1 MDVLEYI
8 KKMQEMYG
16 DDVITTADKLEKPP
30 KTVVREIF
38 EDFNARNPK
47 ADGGQLVAPSVDG
60 SRPGYSG
67 KYGPNIRKKKGQNL
81 LEVTLN
87 RDNKTYYDSFSYGDV
102 NRTGPKPKYPN
113 EEAALKAANKFK
125 DSVKTLPK
133 ATGKVTPKFLEARRK
148 RKGTISETGKK
159 AEIRKI
165 LNKFIAEGKTSFSN
179 EDVKNLIDKD
189 LFDTD
194 KNFRTAVDVVKKENA
209 FKNLNFIVKQR
220 DRADFFTDPFIR
232 NKIKEN
238 YKKLKQENLAKLVFP
253 DDPLTTSKAR
263 LNTILTDM
271 TDKGEIERRK
281 AGEFSEERI
290 QEFDPSPEA
299 EKRAKIG
306 KRRRKKIDILG
317 SKDYEKELYN
327 FKKEVQENLG
337 LEKVKKGKYDP
348 IDMGHQSSIKQLKAL
363 KQSLRPE
370 DLSPQFYKA
379 NQLGIQKYEGGVKT
393 LENSLNRKFYPEQKK
408 LYKQAQKFINAGKAV
423 PEDLQNKIIKSNE
436 RIQIFIDDTVK
447 KYPLLKDR
455 VNAVTMDPINLDVKR
470 GGNVFKQLGI
480 GLVDQDLGKIKTGS
494 LDDLTI
500 KVNLAE
506 QTLKEAIDAGLIDEK
521 VGRQRLDKFFKVGNV
536 DKLKKLMS
544 FCPAGTKVVKAA
556 ADGGRMGYAD
566 GPMCTPEE
574 AARGMQQEIKKV
586 QSGTASKGEASRTV
600 NKLKNFG
607 TKGMR
612 GLLKAGLISEV
623 LFEAALGFDK
633 VISEGQS
640 PMQAFRQS
648 YLTAPLRAIGAVK
661 SFEEGEREE
670 LLKSARDKGKV
681 SRVLN
686 LQNLIG
692 DRNKLINKINNL
704 KSNLNSIRSIGGDT
718 FMAEKNLAAAQAKLQ
733 DMSRSGKLSTAEKLF
748 STKPQDLKLK
758 DKSLIDA
765 YNQAFEK
772 RAVEQASRSSIAQS
786 IAADRNRLRD
796 RMNAEGILTTQ
807 DAKNELQ
814 YIGDYFGQGYTPYGV
829 NKLLERLGFQNPGYG
844 ITKIGPAT
852 GKYNQEQGLQDFL
865 NAMRTQTI
873 ADAGGVANLAGGGLA
888 SLTNTIPPKS
898 GPMSQGLRSLYNN
911 GRKL

>member
-60 SRPGYSG
+60 SRPGYQGKDYIPGYTKKARTANEIKYEKVLKEMLNEMDLIKEKGYGNVSSLVEKYSNKLGPTKEKTKRYYKADGTSG
-67 KYGPNIRKKKGQNL
+67 GINWNVQQRKIRGAVIDAAKQADVADLTDNMIKAVEDYKKFKGKITRGETAKIIRANKVPESSLYKALNKINAFVKQKKKYKNIDEKKKFIADERAASL
-81 LEVTLN
+81 KKYSS
-87 RDNKTYYDSFSYGDV
+87 DNFEKITRGSQTIQGGHTGDIY
-102 NRTGPKPKYPN
+102 ND
-113 EEAALKAANKFK
+113 F
-125 DSVKTLPK
+125 
-133 ATGKVTPKFLEARRK
+133 VTPKTKKYTPAFINQETLKEYDALIKSIGEARD
-148 RKGTISETGKK
+148 K
-159 AEIRKI
+159 AIK
-165 LNKFIAEGKTSFSN
+165 A
-179 EDVKNLIDKD
+179 KNW
-189 LFDTD
+189 
-194 KNFRTAVDVVKKENA
+194 KE
-209 FKNLNFIVKQR
+209 V
-220 DRADFFTDPFIR
+220 
-232 NKIKEN
+232 E
-238 YKKLKQENLAKLVFP
+238 
-253 DDPLTTSKAR
+253 R
-263 LNTILTDM
+263 LNTKGMNISAASEGYKTFKVVQPDGSSYIYGIDDITTTDPMNLTKVD
-271 TDKGEIERRK
+271 TVQELTKGKDVEFEK
-281 AGEFSEERI
+281 AKKLYEAKKISKTELETARAA
-290 QEFDPSPEA
+290 A
-299 EKRAKIG
+299 EKRLLEAGTHRDLIKVQ
-306 KRRRKKIDILG
+306 
-317 SKDYEKELYN
+317 
-327 FKKEVQENLG
+327 KKEAMKAAKLSKKNIKSLDKRLTENL
-337 LEKVKKGKYDP
+337 E
-348 IDMGHQSSIKQLKAL
+348 
-363 KQSLRPE
+363 
-370 DLSPQFYKA
+370 
-379 NQLGIQKYEGGVKT
+379 
-393 LENSLNRKFYPEQKK
+393 
-408 LYKQAQKFINAGKAV
+408 
-423 PEDLQNKIIKSNE
+423 
-436 RIQIFIDDTVK
+436 
-447 KYPLLKDR
+447 
-455 VNAVTMDPINLDVKR
+455 
-470 GGNVFKQLGI
+470 
-480 GLVDQDLGKIKTGS
+480 
-494 LDDLTI
+494 
-500 KVNLAE
+500 
-506 QTLKEAIDAGLIDEK
+506 
-521 VGRQRLDKFFKVGNV
+521 
-536 DKLKKLMS
+536 KLMS

-574 AARGMQQEIKKV
+574 AARGMKQEIKKV

-686 LQNLIG
+686 LQNLIR

-814 YIGDYFGQGYTPYGV
+814 DIGDYFGQGYTPYGV